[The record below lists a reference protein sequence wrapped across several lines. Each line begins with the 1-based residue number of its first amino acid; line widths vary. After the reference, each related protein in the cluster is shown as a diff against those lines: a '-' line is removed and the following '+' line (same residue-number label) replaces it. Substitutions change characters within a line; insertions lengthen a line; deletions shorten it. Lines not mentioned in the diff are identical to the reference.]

1 MLISSSAL
9 EELRQ
14 RRRCLRSG
22 AKVLRM
28 EDAAAYI
35 NERGF
40 VPLWPLTSYPLPSL
54 SEADGNPKP
63 RGWSERA
70 WDWKEQLPG
79 DKLCAYS
86 KFFGGRGT
94 FFSWGA
100 FPYFWALYGRSG
112 DYEEQYADGLLDRLE
127 LRILRHL
134 SESGE
139 TDSRRL
145 WREVKGLAEGK
156 RTRFTAALTR
166 LQEGFWITVS
176 GGSLEGWSLHYWDL
190 LDRHV
195 PEDALAYRPTKET
208 AHDRLTLIYLENA
221 VLGDARQVA
230 RLFRWNVKVAEESLA
245 RLERSGEVTSDVRCE
260 GAAGRSKCYMLV
272 TAVQEVRGLSSDR
285 GDGGVRGDRGRWA
298 PAKEA

>member
-1 MLISSSAL
+1 MLISSGAL

-14 RRRCLRSG
+14 RRRFLLSG
-22 AKVLRM
+22 AKVLQM

-40 VPLWPLTSYPLPSL
+40 VPLWPLTGYPLPSL
-54 SEADGNPKP
+54 SEADANPKP
-63 RGWSERA
+63 RGWSEKA

-79 DKLCAYS
+79 SKLCAYS

-94 FFSWGA
+94 FYSWGV
-100 FPYFWALYGRSG
+100 FPYFRALYGQTG
-112 DYEEQYADGLLDRLE
+112 DYEEQYEDGRLDRME
-127 LRILRHL
+127 VKILRL
-134 SESGE
+134 LNEAGQM
-139 TDSRRL
+139 DSRRL

-166 LQEGFWITVS
+166 LQEGFRITVS

-195 PEDALAYRPTKET
+195 PEEALAHHPTKES
-208 AHDRLTLIYLENA
+208 ARNRLALAYLENA

-230 RLFRWNVKVAEESLA
+230 RLFRWDLSTAEDVLT
-245 RLERSGEVTSDVRCE
+245 RLEQAGEVTSDVRCE
-260 GAAGRSKCYMLV
+260 GAVGRARCYVPAALIPEMSTGAGRAAM
-272 TAVQEVRGLSSDR
+272 
-285 GDGGVRGDRGRWA
+285 
-298 PAKEA
+298 